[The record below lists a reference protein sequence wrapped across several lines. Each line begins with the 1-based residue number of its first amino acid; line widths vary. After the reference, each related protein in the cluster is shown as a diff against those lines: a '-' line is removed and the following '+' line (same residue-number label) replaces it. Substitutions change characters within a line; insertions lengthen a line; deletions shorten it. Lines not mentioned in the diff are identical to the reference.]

1 MANVSVIQYRNLQNF
16 SAWLS
21 AKPYDYTYI
30 VDGANVA
37 YNRQNFDTGRF
48 SFKQIELVVDKLLQ
62 TYGPDTKVLVL
73 LPYAYAQKVVP
84 NSAKNKGDDGCP
96 TPPRRNTAYFSDS
109 FKTTCCMLFLRA
121 RTMTGKPSLALKSY
135 LCKAAKGSCEAS
147 ASVWL

>member
-84 NSAKNKGDDGCP
+84 NSAKNKGGRRVSYTTKEEHGILQRFIQNDMLYVVPQGANDD
-96 TPPRRNTAYFSDS
+96 
-109 FKTTCCMLFLRA
+109 
-121 RTMTGKPSLALKSY
+121 
-135 LCKAAKGSCEAS
+135 
-147 ASVWL
+147 W